1 MSSVNQFLKGL
12 LVPMHGFF
20 IVITSFQLFF
30 LAIIPFWIAVFAAI
44 YIAVT
49 FWSRSSE
56 LLPLILHWVPG
67 FAHFVDQIKIG
78 EFSLFAALFQGLFWV
93 FLVLFSLYFSY
104 IVLCI
109 LGAPF
114 YSLMVDRILFKKG
127 IQPQIKNNFF
137 RWLYTSLKMLI
148 ISFIKLLFF
157 LVITALLF
165 VVSFWSFGVM
175 LVPLVVCLMIAYDCV
190 DFSLECMNYSL
201 TARWKYFRD
210 HFALFSGLALS
221 ILLFSFIPGLFTL
234 SLPFFIAGAAE
245 AFAYLAKTEVV

>member
-1 MSSVNQFLKGL
+1 MPSVNPFFKGL

-30 LAIIPFWIAVFAAI
+30 LAILPFWIVVFVAI
-44 YIAVT
+44 YMAVT

-56 LLPLILHWVPG
+56 LLPIILQWVPG
-67 FAHFVDQIKIG
+67 FAHFVEQIKIG

-104 IVLCI
+104 IVLCL

-114 YSLMVDRILFKKG
+114 YSLMVDRILLKKG
-127 IQPQIKNNFF
+127 IQPKIKNNFF

-148 ISFIKLLFF
+148 ISLTKLIVF
-157 LVITALLF
+157 LVITAFLF
-165 VVSFWSFGVM
+165 VISFWSFGVM

-190 DFSLECMNYSL
+190 DFSLECMNYSF
-201 TARWKYFRD
+201 TERWRYFRN
-210 HFALFSGLALS
+210 HFSLFAGLALS
-221 ILLFSFIPGLFTL
+221 ILIFSFIPGLFTL

-245 AFAYLAKTEVV
+245 AFATLAKTEVV